1 MAFAIAHGYHRVT
14 GIAIFPST
22 GSRKM
27 RRSAWLTVVLF
38 GMAGIPSAFPAEV
51 VTIAGCGTD
60 EYSGDGGPALK
71 AGLGQPFG
79 LEIGPDGMLY
89 FCEFSNHVIR
99 RLDLKTQTLSTVAGT
114 GRKKGYAGDGGP
126 AMSALMNEPHE
137 LRFDSVGNLYISD
150 MGSQAIRRWDA
161 KTQTISTVAGTGQA
175 GFGGDGGPASKAL
188 LDLPIAVALDS
199 DKGLFI
205 CDIKN
210 HRIRQVDLSSGLIST
225 FAGTGER
232 KAIRDGQP
240 LAGASL
246 NGPRS
251 IALTSK
257 GDLVVVLREGNAIYR
272 IDRAQKTLH
281 HVAGTGKQGY
291 SGDGGDARQ
300 AQLAGPK
307 GIAVDR
313 NGNILLCD
321 TENHVV
327 RQIDAAT
334 GKIQTLIGDGRS
346 GDGPD
351 GDPLKCRLNRP
362 HGIFIDREGTIYVGD
377 SSNHKVRRLR

>member
-1 MAFAIAHGYHRVT
+1 
-14 GIAIFPST
+14 
-22 GSRKM
+22 M
-27 RRSAWLTVVLF
+27 RYSALLIVLF
-38 GMAGIPSAFPAEV
+38 LGTAGSSQGLTAEV
-51 VTIAGCGTD
+51 VTIAGTGTD
-60 EYSGDGGPALK
+60 EYSGDGGPGLK

-89 FCEFSNHVIR
+89 FCEFSNHIVR
-99 RLDLKTQTLSTVAGT
+99 RLDLQTQLVSTIAGT
-114 GRKKGYAGDGGP
+114 GRQKGYAGDGGP
-126 AMSALMNEPHE
+126 ATSALMHEPHE
-137 LRFDSVGNLYISD
+137 LRFDAAGNFYISD
-150 MGSQAIRRWDA
+150 MASQAVRRVDA
-161 KTQTISTVAGTGQA
+161 KTRTITTVAGTGMA
-175 GFGGDGGPASKAL
+175 GFGGDDGPAPQAL
-188 LDLPIAVALDS
+188 LNLPIAVALDS
-199 DKGLFI
+199 DQGLFI

-210 HRIRQVDLSSGLIST
+210 HCVRRVDFGTGLIST

-232 KAIRDGQP
+232 KGIQEGQP
-240 LAGASL
+240 LAGAAL

-251 IALTSK
+251 IALTTNQ
-257 GDLVVVLREGNAIYR
+257 DLVVVLREGNAIYR
-272 IDRAQKTLH
+272 IDRTSKTLH

-313 NGNILLCD
+313 HGNILICD

-327 RQIDAAT
+327 RRIDPST
-334 GKIQTLIGDGRS
+334 GKIATLIGDGRA

-362 HGIFIDREGTIYVGD
+362 HGVFIDREGVVYVGD
-377 SSNHKVRRLR
+377 SSNHKIRKLIR